1 MQKIKDE
8 IKDRALQEYP
18 EKFKGNLY
26 NYVDCNSIS
35 RGCYKQGAESMIP
48 VMQDVA
54 VKFAAFQIKQLKQT
68 MLGEITIL
76 SNPISDSDLFTHFIN
91 EVYGKD

>member
-1 MQKIKDE
+1 MQKIKQE
-8 IKDRALQEYP
+8 INGRALQKVPIYKLTP
-18 EKFKGNLY
+18 HMQDDNLELRESY
-26 NYVDCNSIS
+26 I
-35 RGCYKQGAESMIP
+35 QGAESMIP
-48 VMQDVA
+48 VMQDVS